1 MRAPP
6 EPVHAAARAAPLALA
21 AFVLLQSTAAGA
33 AFALPALAAGAAI
46 AGHRGELDFARRP
59 SRGEWALAAL
69 VAAWLVATLASANAW
84 QALGL
89 SVPPLAAC
97 IVAVLLS
104 RARCEASCR
113 AGLAALLLAA
123 AGVQSLQ
130 VLWAAVRGG
139 AGGPTAVQLADVPW
153 LVVPNDLAWA
163 ALALAAAPACWRASG
178 QRAAR
183 VAVVLAAAAIVA
195 AIVVAQSRLALLC
208 AVIVLGGHFA
218 RRRPLPAG
226 LLAAAAG
233 GLLVL
238 AWDKGLASLA
248 SRIELWHAAFEL
260 GIANPLHG
268 IGPGGYGSALEGLA
282 PAAGRI
288 DPRAIPWPHNL
299 PLEAFALLGLPGL
312 AALLA
317 VAAVTWRQLNPSRGR
332 IAMIMAIALI
342 ALLEATLLRTWVWC
356 ALALACTGL
365 PGDDSEATKD
375 GPP

>member
-6 EPVHAAARAAPLALA
+6 EPVRAAARAAPLALT

-33 AFALPALAAGAAI
+33 ALALPALAAGAAI
-46 AGHRGELDFARRP
+46 AGHRGELDFGRRP

-69 VAAWLVATLASANAW
+69 AAAWLVATLASARPW

-97 IVAVLLS
+97 IIALLLS
-104 RARCEASCR
+104 RARCDATCR
-113 AGLAALLLAA
+113 GGLAALLLAA

-139 AGGPTAVQLADVPW
+139 AVGPDAVQLADVLW
-153 LVVPNDLAWA
+153 LVVPNDLAWT
-163 ALALAAAPACWRASG
+163 ALALAAVPACWRASEP
-178 QRAAR
+178 RAAR
-183 VAVVLAAAAIVA
+183 IAVALAASVIVA
-195 AIVVAQSRLALLC
+195 AILVAQSRLALLC

-218 RRRPLPAG
+218 RRQPLPAG
-226 LLAAAAG
+226 LLAVAVG

-248 SRIELWHAAFEL
+248 SRAELWRAAFEL

-268 IGPGGYGSALEGLA
+268 IGPGGYGSALENLA

-299 PLEAFALLGLPGL
+299 PLEAFVLLGLPGL

-317 VAAVTWRQLNPSRGR
+317 VAWVTWRRATPSPDR
-332 IAMIMAIALI
+332 IAMIAAVALI

-356 ALALACTGL
+356 ALALACAGL
-365 PGDDSEATKD
+365 PGDDTQATKD
-375 GPP
+375 GHP